1 MLLSF
6 TNNFPCVCAVLFMYM
21 YVFVLN
27 VLFSEFSLNENFII
41 ILLIQDFWVLILE
54 KGKIHLGVM
63 VFFINY
69 LCTLFSVREKFS
81 LSF

>member
-1 MLLSF
+1 
-6 TNNFPCVCAVLFMYM
+6 MYM
-21 YVFVLN
+21 YEFVLN

-63 VFFINY
+63 VFF
-69 LCTLFSVREKFS
+69 
-81 LSF
+81 